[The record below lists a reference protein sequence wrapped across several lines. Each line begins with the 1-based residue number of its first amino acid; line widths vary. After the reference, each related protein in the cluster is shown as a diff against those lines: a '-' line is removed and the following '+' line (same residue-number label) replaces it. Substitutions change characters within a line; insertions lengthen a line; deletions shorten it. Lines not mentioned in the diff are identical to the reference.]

1 MSLFDNTYPYTANIK
16 FNPDCINEVYNN
28 VSEAL
33 MVEFNDLN
41 REVFLHDYAVTIFD
55 KIIEVRFRNL
65 DRPFIRKIMN
75 IISNAVNDEDYY
87 WWVYDSVNNAKV
99 LEDYVSSRC
108 NNVIETTPTISWGG
122 LGFHNP
128 EYLDEEDTD
137 EEESQ
142 RLNESQSLEK

>member
-28 VSEAL
+28 VKKVL
-33 MVEFNDLN
+33 MIESNGLLVTVIYND
-41 REVFLHDYAVTIFD
+41 YTVTIFD

-87 WWVYDSVNNAKV
+87 WWVYDSVNNATV
-99 LEDYVSSRC
+99 LEDYVPSRC
-108 NNVIETTPTISWGG
+108 NNVIETTPAIPWSG
-122 LGFHNP
+122 LGFHNQ

-137 EEESQ
+137 EEDSQ
-142 RLNESQSLEK
+142 NLNE

>member
-28 VSEAL
+28 VREAL
-33 MVEFNDLN
+33 MIESNGVLVTVIYND
-41 REVFLHDYAVTIFD
+41 YTVTIFD

-75 IISNAVNDEDYY
+75 YISNAVNGEDYY
-87 WWVYDSVNNAKV
+87 WWIYDSVNNAKV
-99 LEDYVSSRC
+99 LEDNVSSRC
-108 NNVIETTPTISWGG
+108 INVVETAHNIAWGG

-137 EEESQ
+137 VEQ
-142 RLNESQSLEK
+142 SQSLEK

>member
-28 VSEAL
+28 VKKVL
-33 MVEFNDLN
+33 MIESNGLLVTVIYND
-41 REVFLHDYAVTIFD
+41 YTVTIFD

-87 WWVYDSVNNAKV
+87 WWVYDSVNNATV

-108 NNVIETTPTISWGG
+108 NNVVETTPTIPWGG

-137 EEESQ
+137 EDESQ
-142 RLNESQSLEK
+142 NLNE